1 MAVIVLSILLGF
13 SVLACI
19 FLAIRVIVLRK
30 NLSLFIDRLTAIEN
44 SLKARQ
50 QQTMRTMTDEQ
61 AIGKVQ

>member
-1 MAVIVLSILLGF
+1 MAVIVLSILLVF
-13 SVLACI
+13 FVLACI
-19 FLAIRVIVLRK
+19 FLVIRVIVLRK

>member
-13 SVLACI
+13 FVLVCI

-30 NLSLFIDRLTAIEN
+30 NLSLFIDRLMAIEN

>member
-1 MAVIVLSILLGF
+1 MSIIVLSCLLVF
-13 SVLACI
+13 FVLACI

-30 NLSLFIDRLTAIEN
+30 NLSLFLDRLTALEN